1 MSEGKVIHWHKQPGE
16 PVREGEAI
24 LTIETDKTEVEV
36 ESPVAGV
43 MGPHAAREGDTV
55 AVGGM
60 LVTLLNPGESPVQI
74 GDSPGVSAPTQA
86 RVGAPAKGGAPA
98 ARRTLAS
105 PRARRLAAEH
115 GIELGRIVGHG
126 SAGAVTVLRQTFGIS
141 KQFGVTATRRGTQGL
156 SQGPDRLLQRRRVR
170 VVQYGL

>member
-1 MSEGKVIHWHKQPGE
+1 MLTTPRRPALQTSGYPMATAIQMQKLGRLTSEGKVVHWHKQPGE

-43 MGPHAAREGDTV
+43 MGPHAARKGDTV

-74 GDSPGVSAPTQA
+74 GDSPGSRRPPGRASEHYQ
-86 RVGAPAKGGAPA
+86 GGAPA
-98 ARRTLAS
+98 PRLARFAPCPATGRRAWD
-105 PRARRLAAEH
+105 RARTYSRSWYFPA
-115 GIELGRIVGHG
+115 
-126 SAGAVTVLRQTFGIS
+126 Q
-141 KQFGVTATRRGTQGL
+141 
-156 SQGPDRLLQRRRVR
+156 
-170 VVQYGL
+170 

>member
-1 MSEGKVIHWHKQPGE
+1 MSEGKVIHWHKQSGE

-98 ARRTLAS
+98 ATPHARFAPCPATGRRAWD
-105 PRARRLAAEH
+105 RARAYSR
-115 GIELGRIVGHG
+115 
-126 SAGAVTVLRQTFGIS
+126 SW
-141 KQFGVTATRRGTQGL
+141 
-156 SQGPDRLLQRRRVR
+156 
-170 VVQYGL
+170 